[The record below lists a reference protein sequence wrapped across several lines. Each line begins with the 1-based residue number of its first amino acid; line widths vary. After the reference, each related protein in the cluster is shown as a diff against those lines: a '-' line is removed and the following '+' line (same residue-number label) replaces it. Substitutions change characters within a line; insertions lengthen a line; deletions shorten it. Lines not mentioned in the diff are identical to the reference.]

1 MCLICLN
8 TKILALINA
17 LTGSDLMVLLLKK
30 DNIVHIIDGIEH
42 QFGIKNGLLQCSKST
57 GILKIEKRENFS
69 LKNLTISET

>member
-1 MCLICLN
+1 
-8 TKILALINA
+8 
-17 LTGSDLMVLLLKK
+17 MVFLLKM

-42 QFGIKNGLLQCSKST
+42 QFGIKNGLLQCSKLT